1 MLCGSSRGAATG
13 RRIPAGGRLAGR
25 NARRLTVRRRF
36 VACAAAECHQGQRG
50 DCRQHCRRGT
60 LHAHT
65 TLAGLGIGWLSGGWL
80 SGGTALQIGSQLLEA
95 RGSGSKPFNG
105 GAAGAGDH
113 FIGNEA
119 LQMFQLGLERFAK
132 IFKVCHGFSLACLPN
147 RISGIIG
154 GRDSSRKETDC
165 LSHHE
170 CAGKWIEH
178 VNGSPAFL
186 AGSRRRPGRS
196 FARHADNW
204 LARRRRAATSAA
216 RA

>member
-13 RRIPAGGRLAGR
+13 RRIPAGRRLARR

-36 VACAAAECHQGQRG
+36 VACAAAEGHQGQRG
-50 DCRQHCRRGT
+50 DCRKNCRRGT
-60 LHAHT
+60 IHAHT
-65 TLAGLGIGWLSGGWL
+65 TLTGLGIGWLC
-80 SGGTALQIGSQLLEA
+80 GGTALQIGSQLFEA
-95 RGSGSKPFNG
+95 RGSGSKTFHG
-105 GAAGAGDH
+105 GAPGAGYH

-132 IFKVCHGFSLACLPN
+132 IVKVCHGFSLACLPN

-165 LSHHE
+165 PSHHE

-186 AGSRRRPGRS
+186 AGSQRRPGRS

-204 LARRRRAATSAA
+204 LGRRRRAAISAA